1 MDDLQ
6 EQLNMML
13 YLILQQSF
21 LDMVELCFQILMIV
35 SHSSIWLYENHC
47 IKHQPMDRE
56 GLRGEFLE
64 SIIKRDDVIC
74 VNQLRMDIRS
84 FRSLCCLLRNEGKLK
99 EDGLVCT
106 EEQVAMFLHIVAH
119 HSKNCVINF
128 LFKRSGETVSRYF
141 NLVLNGIL
149 RLHEILLKAPEPV
162 SENCTDER
170 WKLFKV
176 RFFLGTILN
185 FVCVIFFTT
194 KHSICNL
201 IFVYRI
207 VLGH

>member
-13 YLILQQSF
+13 YLILQQLF

-47 IKHQPMDRE
+47 IKQQPMDRE

-99 EDGLVCT
+99 EDGLVCA
-106 EEQVAMFLHIVAH
+106 EEQVAMFLHILAQ
-119 HSKNCVINF
+119 HSKNRVINF

-162 SENCTDER
+162 PENCKDER
-170 WKLFKV
+170 WKLFKNC
-176 RFFLGTILN
+176 LGALDGTHIQVN
-185 FVCVIFFTT
+185 VPTVD
-194 KHSICNL
+194 KPL
-201 IFVYRI
+201 ISK
-207 VLGH
+207 